1 MGLITLSLILI
12 TVCVIILI
20 GFVKSIYDDI
30 DNKGY

>member
-1 MGLITLSLILI
+1 MALIVISLILI

-30 DNKGY
+30 DNDGY

>member
-1 MGLITLSLILI
+1 MGLIIISLILI

-30 DNKGY
+30 DNDGY